1 MLTLWCRCSHE
12 DAAWSKLIQDYNTLQ
27 SQVLSGL
34 QKASSSP
41 DKGKGK
47 QKLDLND
54 KWREVERELDEFSD
68 AIENGTGREAQ
79 LNERCRK
86 LPLQV
91 RHFSA
96 SPHVV
101 TH

>member
-1 MLTLWCRCSHE
+1 M
-12 DAAWSKLIQDYNTLQ
+12 IQDYNTLQ

-47 QKLDLND
+47 QKLDLDD
-54 KWREVERELDEFSD
+54 KWRAVEREIDEFSD
-68 AIENGTGREAQ
+68 AIENGADRETR

-91 RHFSA
+91 RRISA
-96 SPHVV
+96 SPHEV